1 MITRKQ
7 RDPKVT
13 RQLNGLEWTSNGLLY
28 RKSLTFTTS
37 NSTPMAGSGVRMS
50 LNMITPSG
58 LKARQ
63 GCRESSIAMSG
74 VSERCRNPYLLEYSR
89 NSYMYLPALR
99 INQTGGRSACSPRAT
114 RSKRGSLEEPETIG
128 TLFLTAPALGI
139 RVLRP

>member
-1 MITRKQ
+1 MIT
-7 RDPKVT
+7 KVT
-13 RQLNGLEWTSNGLLY
+13 RQLKGWSGLQMVCYIE
-28 RKSLTFTTS
+28 KSLTFTTS
-37 NSTPMAGSGVRMS
+37 NSTPMAGSGVRIS

-89 NSYMYLPALR
+89 NSDMYLPAWR

-128 TLFLTAPALGI
+128 TLFFTAPALGI